1 MSVDAVIFDWGGTLT
16 PFASIEM
23 EDMWRLAAR
32 HIAAEHR
39 VAQFAGNSRP
49 FDVAASEDEI
59 TRRLMDVER
68 SFWDRTE
75 ADARAGSLGDL
86 LADATNTLGVDV
98 AEAVL
103 EEAGV
108 RYLDAWTPHITHDH
122 EAVAVLS
129 ALRARGLRIGLLS
142 NTHWPRTFHE
152 RFLERDGLAELI
164 EVRCYTSEMT
174 HMKPHADAF
183 RVPLEA
189 LGDVDP
195 RRAVMVGDRPFDD
208 IHGAKQL
215 GMRAVLRPNDDV
227 PGYDVTPDAEIGALS
242 ELLPLIDDWMEHPK

>member
-1 MSVDAVIFDWGGTLT
+1 MSLDAVIFDWGGTLT
-16 PFASIEM
+16 PFSSIEM
-23 EDMWRLAAR
+23 EDMWRLAAE
-32 HIAAEHR
+32 HIVSHHQVEGTPDLEA
-39 VAQFAGNSRP
+39 
-49 FDVAASEDEI
+49 DEDEV

-68 SFWDRTE
+68 AFWDRTE
-75 ADARAGSLGDL
+75 TEAHAGTLGDL
-86 LADATNTLGVDV
+86 LAAATRALGVDV

-108 RYLDAWTPHITHDH
+108 RYLDAWTPHITHDP
-122 EAVAVLS
+122 EAVEVIA
-129 ALRARGLRIGLLS
+129 ALRDRGLRIALLS

-152 RFLERDGLAELI
+152 RFLERDGLAQLI

-189 LGDVDP
+189 LGGIDP

-215 GMRAVLRPNDDV
+215 GMRAVLRANDEV
-227 PGYDVTPDAEIGALS
+227 PGYDVTPDAEIGALG
-242 ELLPLIDDWMEHPK
+242 ELLPLIDGWMGGPE